1 MTDKEIIAQL
11 EDKIINLHEGYRKQL
26 LNLEK
31 FKAMVTNLNLGLLVV
46 DNDDIITKVFPS
58 FEVLTGYSESELVGK
73 RANHILLRQGDVIS
87 NLQIKEQQ
95 ILREKDQSSVYE
107 IPIVAKNGEEIWVTI
122 SGSPIYDSN
131 GVRIGSIGI
140 HLDITRQKR
149 LQKSLQKAREE
160 SDRAKRAEE
169 RFLAKMS
176 HEIRT
181 PLNAVIGMSY
191 LLSETEINK
200 EQEEYVEVISRSGN
214 LLLNLVNDILDYS
227 KVNSGQI
234 QVRQT
239 PTDLGVMLNDLA
251 QTFRLKTQ
259 GGSGLVKIVSNL
271 DIDNSLVLTDETLLN
286 QVFMNLLSN
295 AEKFTREGEIRIE
308 AKVLSES
315 LNAITY
321 QFSVCDTGTGI
332 AAERLDAIFQEFVQ
346 EEGIFLNSSDG
357 TGLGLAITHRIV
369 ELLDGKIWAES
380 TLKVGTSIHVV
391 LPFQRIEKVEIEKDL
406 TIEQQ
411 SIEEYD
417 NILNSVSVL
426 VAEDNAMNQTYIG
439 RILDKIGVYYE
450 IVENGQQAQE
460 NCKRQKFNVIF
471 MDIFMPIVDGFE
483 ATENIRN
490 TENPNKNTPI
500 YALTS
505 TAVVQHKK
513 RAHQAGMDG
522 FISKPFHPNE
532 IKQVLAEISKLIK
545 HKTHRSSVQKEL
557 AFSFTKA
564 FDQYSLQMY
573 YDGDIEYAR
582 EIFNIFIV
590 QLEESLPMLIEA
602 LKKQQSND
610 VRNIVHKLKPT
621 FTMVGF
627 PKTTTYFEV
636 WEKELDMG
644 MSGNKAMQKWLDV
657 KSEIENIDSLV
668 KQEIKRMKTFVMSK

>member
-58 FEVLTGYSESELVGK
+58 FEELTGYSESELLGK
-73 RANHILLRQGDVIS
+73 RANDILLRKGDMIS

-95 ILREKDQSSVYE
+95 LLREKGESSTYE
-107 IPIVAKNGEEIWVTI
+107 IPIQAKSGEEIWVTI
-122 SGSPIYDSN
+122 SGSPLYSN
-131 GVRIGSIGI
+131 DGVKIGSIGI

-160 SDRAKRAEE
+160 SDRSKRAEE

-200 EQEEYVEVISRSGN
+200 EQEEYVEVISRSSN
-214 LLLNLVNDILDYS
+214 LLLNLINDILDYS

-239 PTDLGVMLNDLA
+239 PTDLTTMLNDLA
-251 QTFRLKTQ
+251 QTFRLKSQ
-259 GGSGLVKIVSNL
+259 GSSGSIKIATNL
-271 DIDNSLVLTDETLLN
+271 DMDNSFVLTDETLLN

-308 AKVLSES
+308 AKVLSE
-315 LNAITY
+315 LENTITY
-321 QFSVCDTGTGI
+321 QFTVSDTGVGI
-332 AAERLDAIFQEFVQ
+332 APERIDAIFQEFVQ

-357 TGLGLAITHRIV
+357 TGLGLAITKRIV
-369 ELLDGKIWAES
+369 ELLDGQIWVES
-380 TLKVGTSIHVV
+380 KLKVGTSIHLV
-391 LPFQRIEKVEIEKDL
+391 LPFQRIEKVEIEKVE
-406 TIEQQ
+406 TIEEKH
-411 SIEEYD
+411 IEHTD
-417 NILNSVSVL
+417 DVLHKLSVL
-426 VAEDNAMNQTYIG
+426 VAEDNQMNQTYIG
-439 RILDKIGVYYE
+439 RILDKTGAYYE
-450 IVENGQQAQE
+450 IVENGQKALE
-460 NCKRQKFNVIF
+460 CCKRQKFNVIF
-471 MDIFMPIVDGFE
+471 MDLFMPIIDGFE
-483 ATENIRN
+483 ATDNIRK

-513 RAHQAGMDG
+513 RAHQAGMNG

-532 IKQVLAEISKLIK
+532 IRQVLMELSKMLQ
-545 HKTHRSSVQKEL
+545 HNSDNSSVKRDL
-557 AFSFTKA
+557 TFTFNKA
-564 FDQYSLQMY
+564 FDEHSLQMY
-573 YDGDIEYAR
+573 YDGDIEYAL

-590 QLEESLPMLIEA
+590 QLEESLPVLTDA
-602 LKKQQSND
+602 LKGGQSDN
-610 VRNIVHKLKPT
+610 VRKIVHKLKPT

-627 PKTTTYFEV
+627 PMITSYFEF
-636 WEKELDMG
+636 WEKELDNG
-644 MSGNKAMQKWLDV
+644 MSGEKAIQKWLDI
-657 KSEIENIDSLV
+657 KTEIKNIDNLV
-668 KQEIKRMKTFVMSK
+668 KQEIKRMKPFVTGK

>member
-73 RANHILLRQGDVIS
+73 RANDILLRKGDVIS
-87 NLQIKEQQ
+87 NLQIKEQR
-95 ILREKDQSSVYE
+95 ILRGKDQSSVYE

-122 SGSPIYDSN
+122 SGSPLYDSN

-140 HLDITRQKR
+140 HLDITRQKK

-160 SDRAKRAEE
+160 SDRSKRAEE

-214 LLLNLVNDILDYS
+214 LLLNLINDILDYS

-239 PTDLGVMLNDLA
+239 PTDLGVMLSDLT

-259 GGSGLVKIVSNL
+259 GGSGLVKIVSYLN
-271 DIDNSLVLTDETLLN
+271 IDNSLVLTDETLLN

-295 AEKFTREGEIRIE
+295 SEKFTREGEIRIG
-308 AKVLSES
+308 AKVLSKS
-315 LNAITY
+315 KSAITY
-321 QFSVCDTGTGI
+321 QFTVSDTGSGI

-346 EEGIFLNSSDG
+346 EEGVFLNSSDG
-357 TGLGLAITHRIV
+357 TGLGLAITKRIV
-369 ELLDGKIWAES
+369 ELLDGKIWVES

-391 LPFQRIEKVEIEKDL
+391 LPFQRIEKVEMEKDI
-406 TIEQQ
+406 TNEQQ
-411 SIEEYD
+411 SIEEFD

-471 MDIFMPIVDGFE
+471 MDIFMPILDGFE

-505 TAVVQHKK
+505 SAVVQHKK
-513 RAHQAGMDG
+513 RAHQAGMNG

-532 IKQVLAEISKLIK
+532 IKQVLVEISKLIK
-545 HKTHRSSVQKEL
+545 HKTHKSSVQQEL
-557 AFSFTKA
+557 TFSFNQA

-573 YDGDIEYAR
+573 YDGDIEYAL

-590 QLEESLPMLIEA
+590 QLEESLPMLIES
-602 LKKQQSND
+602 LKGGQPEN
-610 VRNIVHKLKPT
+610 VRKIVHKLKPT

-636 WEKELDMG
+636 WEKELDKG
-644 MSGNKAMQKWLDV
+644 MRGNKAMQKWLDV
-657 KSEIENIDSLV
+657 KTEIENIVSLV
-668 KQEIKRMKTFVMSK
+668 KQEIKRMKPFVKGN

>member
-31 FKAMVTNLNLGLLVV
+31 FKAMVTNLNLGLMVV

-58 FEVLTGYSESELVGK
+58 FEELTGYSESELIGK
-73 RANHILLRQGDVIS
+73 RANDILLRKGDVIS

-122 SGSPIYDSN
+122 SGSPLYDSN

-149 LQKSLQKAREE
+149 LQRSLQKAREE
-160 SDRAKRAEE
+160 SDRSKRAEE

-191 LLSETEINK
+191 LLSETDINK
-200 EQEEYVEVISRSGN
+200 EQEEYVEVITRSGS
-214 LLLNLVNDILDYS
+214 LLLNLINDILDYS

-239 PTDLGVMLNDLA
+239 PTDLGVMLNDLT
-251 QTFRLKTQ
+251 QTFRLKIQ

-271 DIDNSLVLTDETLLN
+271 DIDNTLVLTDEALLN

-295 AEKFTREGEIRIE
+295 SEKFTREGEIRIG

-315 LNAITY
+315 KSSITY
-321 QFSVCDTGTGI
+321 QFTVSDTGSGI
-332 AAERLDAIFQEFVQ
+332 AEERLDAIFQEFVQ
-346 EEGIFLNSSDG
+346 EKGVFLNSSDG
-357 TGLGLAITHRIV
+357 TGLGLAIAKRIV

-380 TLKVGTSIHVV
+380 TLKVGTSMHVV

-532 IKQVLAEISKLIK
+532 IKQVLVEISKLIK
-545 HKTHRSSVQKEL
+545 HKTHKSSVQKEL
-557 AFSFTKA
+557 DFSFNKN

-573 YDGDIEYAR
+573 YDGDLEYAL

-590 QLEESLPMLIEA
+590 QLEESLPMLTEA
-602 LKKQQSND
+602 LKEQRSND

-636 WEKELDMG
+636 WEKAIDKG
-644 MSGNKAMQKWLDV
+644 ISGNKAMQKWLDV
-657 KSEIENIDSLV
+657 KTEIENIDSLV
-668 KQEIKRMKTFVMSK
+668 KQEIKRMKPFVMSK

>member
-58 FEVLTGYSESELVGK
+58 FEVLTGYSESELIGK
-73 RANHILLRQGDVIS
+73 RANDILLRNGDVIS

-95 ILREKDQSSVYE
+95 ILREKDKSSVYE

-122 SGSPIYDSN
+122 SGSPLYDSN

-140 HLDITRQKR
+140 HLDITRQKK

-160 SDRAKRAEE
+160 SDRSKRAEE

-214 LLLNLVNDILDYS
+214 LLLNLINDILDYS

-239 PTDLGVMLNDLA
+239 PTDLGVMLSDLT

-259 GGSGLVKIVSNL
+259 GGSGLVKIVSYLN
-271 DIDNSLVLTDETLLN
+271 IDNSLVLTDETLLN

-295 AEKFTREGEIRIE
+295 SEKFTREGEIRIG

-315 LNAITY
+315 KSAITY
-321 QFSVCDTGTGI
+321 QFTVSDTGSGI

-346 EEGIFLNSSDG
+346 EEGVFLNSSDG
-357 TGLGLAITHRIV
+357 TGLGLAITKRIV
-369 ELLDGKIWAES
+369 ELLDGKIWVES

-391 LPFQRIEKVEIEKDL
+391 LPFQRIEKVEMEKDI
-406 TIEQQ
+406 TNEPQ
-411 SIEEYD
+411 SIEEFD

-471 MDIFMPIVDGFE
+471 MDIFMPILDGFE

-513 RAHQAGMDG
+513 RAHQAGMNG

-532 IKQVLAEISKLIK
+532 IKQVLVEISKLIK
-545 HKTHRSSVQKEL
+545 DKAHKSSVQKEL
-557 AFSFTKA
+557 AFSFNQA

-573 YDGDIEYAR
+573 YDGDIEYAL

-590 QLEESLPMLIEA
+590 QLEESLPMLIES
-602 LKKQQSND
+602 LKGGQPEN
-610 VRNIVHKLKPT
+610 VRKIVHKLKPT

-627 PKTTTYFEV
+627 PETTTYFEV
-636 WEKELDMG
+636 WEKELDKG
-644 MSGNKAMQKWLDV
+644 MRGNKAMQKWLNV
-657 KSEIENIDSLV
+657 KTEIENIDSLV
-668 KQEIKRMKTFVMSK
+668 KQEIKRMKPFVKGN

>member
-73 RANHILLRQGDVIS
+73 RANDILLRKGDVIS

-95 ILREKDQSSVYE
+95 ILRGKDQSSVYE

-122 SGSPIYDSN
+122 SGSPLYDSN

-140 HLDITRQKR
+140 HLDITRQKK

-160 SDRAKRAEE
+160 SDRSKRAEE

-214 LLLNLVNDILDYS
+214 LLLNLINDILDYS

-239 PTDLGVMLNDLA
+239 PTDLGVMLSDLT

-259 GGSGLVKIVSNL
+259 GGSGLVKIVSYLN
-271 DIDNSLVLTDETLLN
+271 IDNSLVLTDETLLN

-295 AEKFTREGEIRIE
+295 SEKFTREGEIRIG
-308 AKVLSES
+308 AKVLSKS
-315 LNAITY
+315 KSAITY
-321 QFSVCDTGTGI
+321 QFTVSDTGSGI

-346 EEGIFLNSSDG
+346 EEGVFLNSSDG
-357 TGLGLAITHRIV
+357 TGLGLAITKRIV
-369 ELLDGKIWAES
+369 ELLDGKIWVES

-391 LPFQRIEKVEIEKDL
+391 LPFQRIEKVEMEKDI
-406 TIEQQ
+406 TNEQQ
-411 SIEEYD
+411 SIEEFD

-471 MDIFMPIVDGFE
+471 MDIFMPILDGFE

-505 TAVVQHKK
+505 SAVVQHKK
-513 RAHQAGMDG
+513 RAHQAGMNG

-532 IKQVLAEISKLIK
+532 IKQVLVEISKLIK
-545 HKTHRSSVQKEL
+545 HKTHKSSVQQEL
-557 AFSFTKA
+557 AFSFNQA

-573 YDGDIEYAR
+573 YDGDIEYAL

-590 QLEESLPMLIEA
+590 QLEESLPMLIES
-602 LKKQQSND
+602 LKGGQPEN
-610 VRNIVHKLKPT
+610 VRKIVHKLKPT

-636 WEKELDMG
+636 WEKELDKG
-644 MSGNKAMQKWLDV
+644 MRGNKAMQKWLDV
-657 KSEIENIDSLV
+657 KTEIENIVSLV
-668 KQEIKRMKTFVMSK
+668 KQEIKRMKPFVKGN

>member
-73 RANHILLRQGDVIS
+73 RANDILLRKGDVIS

-122 SGSPIYDSN
+122 SGSPLYDSN

-140 HLDITRQKR
+140 HLDITRQKK

-160 SDRAKRAEE
+160 SDRSKRAEE

-214 LLLNLVNDILDYS
+214 LLLNLINDILDYS

-239 PTDLGVMLNDLA
+239 PTDLGVMLSDLA

-259 GGSGLVKIVSNL
+259 GGSGLVKIVSYLN
-271 DIDNSLVLTDETLLN
+271 IDNSLVLTDETLLN

-295 AEKFTREGEIRIE
+295 SEKFTREGEIRIG
-308 AKVLSES
+308 AKVLSKS
-315 LNAITY
+315 KSAITY
-321 QFSVCDTGTGI
+321 QFTVSDTGSGI

-346 EEGIFLNSSDG
+346 EEGVFLNSSDG
-357 TGLGLAITHRIV
+357 TGLGLAITKRIV
-369 ELLDGKIWAES
+369 ELLDGKIWVES

-391 LPFQRIEKVEIEKDL
+391 LPFQRIEKVEMEKDI
-406 TIEQQ
+406 TNDQQ
-411 SIEEYD
+411 AKEKFD

-471 MDIFMPIVDGFE
+471 MDIFMPILDGFE

-513 RAHQAGMDG
+513 RAHQAGMNG

-532 IKQVLAEISKLIK
+532 IKQVLVEISKLIK
-545 HKTHRSSVQKEL
+545 HKTHKSSIQKEL
-557 AFSFTKA
+557 AFSFNQA

-573 YDGDIEYAR
+573 YDGDIEYAL

-590 QLEESLPMLIEA
+590 QLEESLPMLIES
-602 LKKQQSND
+602 LKGGQPEN
-610 VRNIVHKLKPT
+610 VRKIVHKLKPT

-636 WEKELDMG
+636 WEKELDKG
-644 MSGNKAMQKWLDV
+644 MRGNKAMQKWLDV
-657 KSEIENIDSLV
+657 KTEIENIDSLV
-668 KQEIKRMKTFVMSK
+668 KQEIKRMKPFVKGN

>member
-73 RANHILLRQGDVIS
+73 RANDILLRKGDVIS
-87 NLQIKEQQ
+87 NLQIKEQR
-95 ILREKDQSSVYE
+95 ILRGKDQSSVYE

-122 SGSPIYDSN
+122 SGSPLYDSN

-140 HLDITRQKR
+140 HLDITRQKK

-160 SDRAKRAEE
+160 SDRSKRAEE

-214 LLLNLVNDILDYS
+214 LLLNLINDILDYS

-239 PTDLGVMLNDLA
+239 PTDLGVMLSDLT

-259 GGSGLVKIVSNL
+259 GGSGLVKIVSYLN
-271 DIDNSLVLTDETLLN
+271 IDNSLVLTDETLLN

-295 AEKFTREGEIRIE
+295 SEKFTREGEIRIG
-308 AKVLSES
+308 AKVLSKS
-315 LNAITY
+315 KSAITY
-321 QFSVCDTGTGI
+321 QFTVSDTGSGI

-346 EEGIFLNSSDG
+346 EEGVFLNSSDG
-357 TGLGLAITHRIV
+357 TGLGLAITKRIV
-369 ELLDGKIWAES
+369 ELLDGKIWVES

-391 LPFQRIEKVEIEKDL
+391 LPFQRIEKVEMEKDI
-406 TIEQQ
+406 TNEQQ
-411 SIEEYD
+411 SIEEFD

-471 MDIFMPIVDGFE
+471 MDIFMPILDGFE

-505 TAVVQHKK
+505 SAVVQHKK
-513 RAHQAGMDG
+513 RAHQAGMNG

-532 IKQVLAEISKLIK
+532 IKQVLVEISKLIK
-545 HKTHRSSVQKEL
+545 HKTHKSSVQQEL
-557 AFSFTKA
+557 AFSFNQA

-573 YDGDIEYAR
+573 YDGDIEYAL

-590 QLEESLPMLIEA
+590 QLEESLPMLIES
-602 LKKQQSND
+602 LKGGQPEN
-610 VRNIVHKLKPT
+610 VRKIVHKLKPT

-636 WEKELDMG
+636 WEKELDKG
-644 MSGNKAMQKWLDV
+644 MRGNKAMQKWLDV
-657 KSEIENIDSLV
+657 KTEIENIVSLV
-668 KQEIKRMKTFVMSK
+668 KQEIKRMKPFVKGN

>member
-31 FKAMVTNLNLGLLVV
+31 FKAMVTNLNLGLMVV

-58 FEVLTGYSESELVGK
+58 FEELTGYSESELIGK
-73 RANHILLRQGDVIS
+73 RANDILLRKGDVIS

-122 SGSPIYDSN
+122 SGSPLYDSN

-160 SDRAKRAEE
+160 SDRSKRAEE

-191 LLSETEINK
+191 LLSETDINK
-200 EQEEYVEVISRSGN
+200 EQEEYVEVITRSGS
-214 LLLNLVNDILDYS
+214 LLLNLINDILDYS

-239 PTDLGVMLNDLA
+239 PTDLGVMLNDLT
-251 QTFRLKTQ
+251 QTFRLKIQ

-271 DIDNSLVLTDETLLN
+271 DIDNTLVLTDEALLN

-295 AEKFTREGEIRIE
+295 SEKFTREGEIRIG

-315 LNAITY
+315 KSSITY
-321 QFSVCDTGTGI
+321 QFTVSDTGSGI
-332 AAERLDAIFQEFVQ
+332 AEERLDAIFQEFVQ
-346 EEGIFLNSSDG
+346 EKGVFLNSSDG
-357 TGLGLAITHRIV
+357 TGLGLAIAKRIV

-380 TLKVGTSIHVV
+380 TLKVGTSMHVV

-532 IKQVLAEISKLIK
+532 IKQVLVEISKLIK
-545 HKTHRSSVQKEL
+545 HKTHKSSVQKEL
-557 AFSFTKA
+557 DFSFNKN

-573 YDGDIEYAR
+573 YDGDLEYAL

-590 QLEESLPMLIEA
+590 QLEESLPMLTEA
-602 LKKQQSND
+602 LKEQRSND

-636 WEKELDMG
+636 WEKAIDKG
-644 MSGNKAMQKWLDV
+644 ISGNKAMQKWLDV
-657 KSEIENIDSLV
+657 KTEIENIDSLV
-668 KQEIKRMKTFVMSK
+668 KQEIKRMKPFVMSK

>member
-58 FEVLTGYSESELVGK
+58 FEELTGYSESELLGK
-73 RANHILLRQGDVIS
+73 RANDILLRKGDMIS

-95 ILREKDQSSVYE
+95 LLREKGESSTYE
-107 IPIVAKNGEEIWVTI
+107 IPIQAKSGEEIWVTI
-122 SGSPIYDSN
+122 SGSPLYSN
-131 GVRIGSIGI
+131 DGVKIGSIGI

-160 SDRAKRAEE
+160 SDRSKRAEE

-200 EQEEYVEVISRSGN
+200 EQEEYVEVISRSSN
-214 LLLNLVNDILDYS
+214 LLLNLINDILDYS

-239 PTDLGVMLNDLA
+239 PTDLTTMLNDLA
-251 QTFRLKTQ
+251 QTFRLKSQ
-259 GGSGLVKIVSNL
+259 GGSGSIKIATNL
-271 DIDNSLVLTDETLLN
+271 DMDNSFVLTDETLLN

-308 AKVLSES
+308 AKVLSE
-315 LNAITY
+315 LENAITY
-321 QFSVCDTGTGI
+321 QFTVSDTGVGI
-332 AAERLDAIFQEFVQ
+332 APERIDAIFQEFVQ

-357 TGLGLAITHRIV
+357 TGLGLAITKRIV
-369 ELLDGKIWAES
+369 ELLDGQIWVES
-380 TLKVGTSIHVV
+380 KLKVGTSIHLV
-391 LPFQRIEKVEIEKDL
+391 LPFQRIEKVEIEKVE
-406 TIEQQ
+406 TIEEKN
-411 SIEEYD
+411 IEHTD
-417 NILNSVSVL
+417 DVLHKLSVL
-426 VAEDNAMNQTYIG
+426 VAEDNQMNQTYIG
-439 RILDKIGVYYE
+439 RILDKTGAYYE
-450 IVENGQQAQE
+450 IVENGQKALE
-460 NCKRQKFNVIF
+460 CCKRQKFDMIF
-471 MDIFMPIVDGFE
+471 MDLFMPIIDGFE
-483 ATENIRN
+483 ATDNIRK

-513 RAHQAGMDG
+513 RAHQAGMNG

-532 IKQVLAEISKLIK
+532 IKQVLMELSKMLQ
-545 HKTHRSSVQKEL
+545 HKSDNSSVKRDL
-557 AFSFTKA
+557 TFTFNKA
-564 FDQYSLQMY
+564 FDEHSLQMY
-573 YDGDIEYAR
+573 YVGDIEYAL

-590 QLEESLPMLIEA
+590 QLEESLPVLTDA
-602 LKKQQSND
+602 LKGGQSDD
-610 VRNIVHKLKPT
+610 VRKIVHKLKPT

-627 PKTTTYFEV
+627 PMITSYFEF
-636 WEKELDMG
+636 WEKELDNG
-644 MSGNKAMQKWLDV
+644 MSGEKAIQKWLDI
-657 KSEIENIDSLV
+657 KNEIKNIDNLV
-668 KQEIKRMKTFVMSK
+668 KQEIKRMKPFVTGK

>member
-73 RANHILLRQGDVIS
+73 RANDILLRKGDVIS
-87 NLQIKEQQ
+87 NLQIKEQR
-95 ILREKDQSSVYE
+95 ILRGKDQSSVYE

-122 SGSPIYDSN
+122 SGSPLYDSN

-140 HLDITRQKR
+140 HLDITRQKK

-160 SDRAKRAEE
+160 SDRSKRAEE

-191 LLSETEINK
+191 LLSETDINK
-200 EQEEYVEVISRSGN
+200 EQEEYVEVITRSGS
-214 LLLNLVNDILDYS
+214 LLLNLINDILDYS

-239 PTDLGVMLNDLA
+239 PTDLGTMLNDLA

-259 GGSGLVKIVSNL
+259 GGSGLVKIVSYLN
-271 DIDNSLVLTDETLLN
+271 IDNSLVLTDETLLN

-295 AEKFTREGEIRIE
+295 SEKFTREGEIRIGT
-308 AKVLSES
+308 KVLSKS
-315 LNAITY
+315 KSAITY
-321 QFSVCDTGTGI
+321 QFTVSDTGSGI
-332 AAERLDAIFQEFVQ
+332 AAERLDDIFQEFVQ
-346 EEGIFLNSSDG
+346 EEGVFLNSSDG
-357 TGLGLAITHRIV
+357 TGLGLAITKRIV
-369 ELLDGKIWAES
+369 ELLDGKIWVES

-391 LPFQRIEKVEIEKDL
+391 LPFQRIEKVEMEKDI
-406 TIEQQ
+406 TNEQQ
-411 SIEEYD
+411 SIEEFD

-471 MDIFMPIVDGFE
+471 MDIFMPILDGFE

-505 TAVVQHKK
+505 SAVVQHKK
-513 RAHQAGMDG
+513 RAHQAGMNG

-532 IKQVLAEISKLIK
+532 IKQVLVEISKLIK
-545 HKTHRSSVQKEL
+545 HKTHKSSVQQEL
-557 AFSFTKA
+557 TFSFNQA

-573 YDGDIEYAR
+573 YDGDIEYAL

-590 QLEESLPMLIEA
+590 QLEESLPMLIES
-602 LKKQQSND
+602 LKGGQPEN
-610 VRNIVHKLKPT
+610 VRKIVHKLKPT

-636 WEKELDMG
+636 WEKELDKG
-644 MSGNKAMQKWLDV
+644 MRGNKAMQKWLDV
-657 KSEIENIDSLV
+657 KTEIENIVSLV
-668 KQEIKRMKTFVMSK
+668 KQEIKRMKPFVKGN

>member
-73 RANHILLRQGDVIS
+73 RANDILLRKGDVIS

-122 SGSPIYDSN
+122 SGSPLYDSN

-140 HLDITRQKR
+140 HLDITRQKK

-160 SDRAKRAEE
+160 SDRSKRAEE

-214 LLLNLVNDILDYS
+214 LLLNLINDILDYS

-239 PTDLGVMLNDLA
+239 PTDLGVMLSDLA

-259 GGSGLVKIVSNL
+259 GGTSSVEIVSNL
-271 DIDNSLVLTDETLLN
+271 EIDNSLVLTDETLLN

-315 LNAITY
+315 ENAITY

-357 TGLGLAITHRIV
+357 TGLGLAITQRIV

-391 LPFQRIEKVEIEKDL
+391 LPFQRIEKVDMEKA
-406 TIEQQ
+406 ESNQKQ
-411 SIEEYD
+411 PIEEFD
-417 NILNSVSVL
+417 NILNSMSVL

-439 RILDKIGVYYE
+439 RILDKTGIHYE
-450 IVENGQQAQE
+450 IVENGQEVQK
-460 NCKRQKFNVIF
+460 NCQRQKFDVIF
-471 MDIFMPIVDGFE
+471 MDLFMPIIDGFE
-483 ATENIRN
+483 ATDYIRK
-490 TENPNKNTPI
+490 TENPNKNAPI

-513 RAHQAGMDG
+513 KAIKVGMNG

-532 IKQVLAEISKLIK
+532 IKQVLLEVS
-545 HKTHRSSVQKEL
+545 RSAALKSFNSSHDRES
-557 AFSFTKA
+557 AFSFNKS
-564 FDQYSLQMY
+564 FDQHSLQMY
-573 YDGDIEYAR
+573 YDGDIEYAL

-590 QLEESLPMLIEA
+590 QLEESLPELIES
-602 LKKQQSND
+602 LKGGQSDN
-610 VRNIVHKLKPT
+610 VRKIVHKLKPT

-636 WEKELDMG
+636 WEKELDKG
-644 MSGNKAMQKWLDV
+644 MRGNKAMQKWLNV
-657 KSEIENIDSLV
+657 KTEIENIDSLV
-668 KQEIKRMKTFVMSK
+668 KQEIKRMKPFVKGN

>member
-73 RANHILLRQGDVIS
+73 RANDILLRKGDVIS
-87 NLQIKEQQ
+87 NLQIKEQR
-95 ILREKDQSSVYE
+95 ILRGKDQSSVYE

-122 SGSPIYDSN
+122 SGSPLYDSN

-140 HLDITRQKR
+140 HLDITRQKK

-160 SDRAKRAEE
+160 SDRSKRAEE

-214 LLLNLVNDILDYS
+214 LLLNLINDILDYS

-239 PTDLGVMLNDLA
+239 PTDLGVMLSDLT

-271 DIDNSLVLTDETLLN
+271 NIDNSLVLTDETLLN

-295 AEKFTREGEIRIE
+295 SEKFTREGEIRIG
-308 AKVLSES
+308 AKVLSKS
-315 LNAITY
+315 KSAITY
-321 QFSVCDTGTGI
+321 QFTVSDTGSGI

-346 EEGIFLNSSDG
+346 EEGVFLNSSDG
-357 TGLGLAITHRIV
+357 TGLGLAITKRIV
-369 ELLDGKIWAES
+369 ELLDGKIWVES

-391 LPFQRIEKVEIEKDL
+391 LPFQRIEKVEMEKDI
-406 TIEQQ
+406 TNEQQ
-411 SIEEYD
+411 SIEEFD

-471 MDIFMPIVDGFE
+471 MDIFMPILDGFE

-505 TAVVQHKK
+505 SAVVQHKK
-513 RAHQAGMDG
+513 RAHQAGMNG

-532 IKQVLAEISKLIK
+532 IKQVLVEISKLIK
-545 HKTHRSSVQKEL
+545 HKTHKSPVQQEL
-557 AFSFTKA
+557 AFSFNQA

-573 YDGDIEYAR
+573 YDGDIEYAL

-590 QLEESLPMLIEA
+590 QLEESLPMLIES
-602 LKKQQSND
+602 LKGGQPEN
-610 VRNIVHKLKPT
+610 VRKIVHKLKPT

-636 WEKELDMG
+636 WEKELDKG
-644 MSGNKAMQKWLDV
+644 MIGNKAMQKWLDV
-657 KSEIENIDSLV
+657 KTEIENIVSLV
-668 KQEIKRMKTFVMSK
+668 KQEIKRMKPFVKGN

>member
-58 FEVLTGYSESELVGK
+58 FEVLTGYSESELIGK
-73 RANHILLRQGDVIS
+73 RANDILLRKGDVIS

-107 IPIVAKNGEEIWVTI
+107 IPIVAKNGEEIWVNI
-122 SGSPIYDSN
+122 SGSPLYDSN

-149 LQKSLQKAREE
+149 LQRSLQKAREE
-160 SDRAKRAEE
+160 SDRSKRAEE

-191 LLSETEINK
+191 LLSETDINK
-200 EQEEYVEVISRSGN
+200 EQEEYVEVITRSGS
-214 LLLNLVNDILDYS
+214 LLLNLINDILDYS

-239 PTDLGVMLNDLA
+239 PTDLGVMLNDLT
-251 QTFRLKTQ
+251 QTFRLKIQ

-271 DIDNSLVLTDETLLN
+271 DIDNTLVLTDEALLN

-295 AEKFTREGEIRIE
+295 SEKFTREGEIRIG

-315 LNAITY
+315 KSSITY
-321 QFSVCDTGTGI
+321 QFTVSDTGSGI
-332 AAERLDAIFQEFVQ
+332 AEERLDAIFQEFVQ
-346 EEGIFLNSSDG
+346 EKGVFLNSSDG
-357 TGLGLAITHRIV
+357 TGLGLAIAKRIV

-380 TLKVGTSIHVV
+380 TLKVGTSMHVV

-532 IKQVLAEISKLIK
+532 IKQVLVEISKLIK
-545 HKTHRSSVQKEL
+545 HKTHKSSVQKEL
-557 AFSFTKA
+557 DFSFNKN

-573 YDGDIEYAR
+573 YDGDLEYAL

-590 QLEESLPMLIEA
+590 QLEESLPMLTEA
-602 LKKQQSND
+602 LKEQRSND

-636 WEKELDMG
+636 WEKAIDKG
-644 MSGNKAMQKWLDV
+644 ISGNKAMQKWLDV
-657 KSEIENIDSLV
+657 KTEIENIDSLV
-668 KQEIKRMKTFVMSK
+668 KQEIKRMKPFVMSK

>member
-271 DIDNSLVLTDETLLN
+271 EIDNSLVLTDETLLN

>member
-73 RANHILLRQGDVIS
+73 RANDILLRKGDVIS
-87 NLQIKEQQ
+87 NLQIKEQR
-95 ILREKDQSSVYE
+95 ILRGKDQSSVYE

-122 SGSPIYDSN
+122 SGSPLYDSN

-140 HLDITRQKR
+140 HLDITRQKK

-160 SDRAKRAEE
+160 SDRSKRAEE

-214 LLLNLVNDILDYS
+214 LLLNLINDILDYS

-239 PTDLGVMLNDLA
+239 PTDLGVMLSDLT

-259 GGSGLVKIVSNL
+259 GGSGLVKIVSYLN
-271 DIDNSLVLTDETLLN
+271 IDNSLVLTDETLLN

-295 AEKFTREGEIRIE
+295 SEKFTREGEIRIG
-308 AKVLSES
+308 AKVLSKS
-315 LNAITY
+315 KSAITY
-321 QFSVCDTGTGI
+321 QFTVSDTGSGI

-346 EEGIFLNSSDG
+346 EEGVFLNSSDG
-357 TGLGLAITHRIV
+357 TGLGLAITKRIV
-369 ELLDGKIWAES
+369 ELLDGKIWVES

-391 LPFQRIEKVEIEKDL
+391 LPFQRIEKVDMEKA
-406 TIEQQ
+406 ESNQKQ
-411 SIEEYD
+411 PIEEFD

-471 MDIFMPIVDGFE
+471 MDIFMPILDGFE

-505 TAVVQHKK
+505 SAVVQHKK
-513 RAHQAGMDG
+513 RAHQAGMNG

-532 IKQVLAEISKLIK
+532 IKQVLVEISKLIK
-545 HKTHRSSVQKEL
+545 HKTHKSSVQQEL
-557 AFSFTKA
+557 TFSFNQA

-573 YDGDIEYAR
+573 YDGDIEYAL

-590 QLEESLPMLIEA
+590 QLEESLPMLIES
-602 LKKQQSND
+602 LKEGQPEN
-610 VRNIVHKLKPT
+610 VRKIVHKLKPT

-636 WEKELDMG
+636 WEKELDKG
-644 MSGNKAMQKWLDV
+644 MRGNKAMQKWLDV
-657 KSEIENIDSLV
+657 KTEIENIVSLV
-668 KQEIKRMKTFVMSK
+668 KQEIKRMKPFVKGN

>member
-73 RANHILLRQGDVIS
+73 RANDILLRKGDVIS
-87 NLQIKEQQ
+87 NLQIKEQR
-95 ILREKDQSSVYE
+95 ILRGKDQSSVYE

-122 SGSPIYDSN
+122 SGSPLYDSN

-140 HLDITRQKR
+140 HLDITRQKK

-160 SDRAKRAEE
+160 SDRSKRAEE

-214 LLLNLVNDILDYS
+214 LLLNLINDILDYS

-239 PTDLGVMLNDLA
+239 PTDLGVMLSDLT

-259 GGSGLVKIVSNL
+259 GGSGLVKIVSYLN
-271 DIDNSLVLTDETLLN
+271 IDNSLVLTDETLLN

-295 AEKFTREGEIRIE
+295 SEKFTREGEIRIG
-308 AKVLSES
+308 AKVLSKS
-315 LNAITY
+315 KSAITY
-321 QFSVCDTGTGI
+321 QFTVSDTGSGI

-346 EEGIFLNSSDG
+346 EEGVFLNSSDG
-357 TGLGLAITHRIV
+357 TGLGLAITKRIV
-369 ELLDGKIWAES
+369 ELLDGKIWVES

-391 LPFQRIEKVEIEKDL
+391 LPFQRIEKVEMEKDI
-406 TIEQQ
+406 TNEQQ
-411 SIEEYD
+411 SIEEFD

-471 MDIFMPIVDGFE
+471 MDIFMPILDGFE

-513 RAHQAGMDG
+513 RAHQAGMNG

-532 IKQVLAEISKLIK
+532 IKQVLVEISKLIK
-545 HKTHRSSVQKEL
+545 HKTHKSSVQQEL
-557 AFSFTKA
+557 AFSFNQA

-573 YDGDIEYAR
+573 YDGDIEYAL

-590 QLEESLPMLIEA
+590 QLEESLPMLIES
-602 LKKQQSND
+602 LKGGQPEN
-610 VRNIVHKLKPT
+610 VRKIVHKLKPT

-636 WEKELDMG
+636 WEKELDKG
-644 MSGNKAMQKWLDV
+644 MRGNKAMQKWLDV
-657 KSEIENIDSLV
+657 KTEIENIVSLV
-668 KQEIKRMKTFVMSK
+668 KQEIKRMKPFVKGN

>member
-73 RANHILLRQGDVIS
+73 RANDILLRKGDVIS
-87 NLQIKEQQ
+87 NLQIKEQR
-95 ILREKDQSSVYE
+95 ILRGKDQSSVYE

-122 SGSPIYDSN
+122 SGSPLYDSN

-140 HLDITRQKR
+140 HLDITRQKK

-160 SDRAKRAEE
+160 SDRSKRAEE

-214 LLLNLVNDILDYS
+214 LLLNLINDILDYS

-239 PTDLGVMLNDLA
+239 PTDLGVMLSDLT

-259 GGSGLVKIVSNL
+259 GGSGLVKIVSYLN
-271 DIDNSLVLTDETLLN
+271 IDNSLVLTDETLLN

-295 AEKFTREGEIRIE
+295 SEKFTREGEIRIG
-308 AKVLSES
+308 AKVLSKS
-315 LNAITY
+315 KSAITY
-321 QFSVCDTGTGI
+321 QFTVSDTGSGI

-346 EEGIFLNSSDG
+346 EEGVFLNSSDG
-357 TGLGLAITHRIV
+357 TGLGLAITKRIV
-369 ELLDGKIWAES
+369 ELLDGKIWVES

-391 LPFQRIEKVEIEKDL
+391 LPFQRIEKVEMEKDI
-406 TIEQQ
+406 TNKQQ
-411 SIEEYD
+411 SIEEFD

-471 MDIFMPIVDGFE
+471 MDIFMPILDGFE

-505 TAVVQHKK
+505 SAVVQHKK
-513 RAHQAGMDG
+513 RAHQAGMNG

-532 IKQVLAEISKLIK
+532 IKQVLVEISKLIK
-545 HKTHRSSVQKEL
+545 HKTHKSPVQQEL
-557 AFSFTKA
+557 AFSFNQA

-573 YDGDIEYAR
+573 YDGDIEYAL

-590 QLEESLPMLIEA
+590 QLEESLPMLIES
-602 LKKQQSND
+602 LKGGQPEN
-610 VRNIVHKLKPT
+610 VRKIVHKLKPT

-636 WEKELDMG
+636 WEKELDKG
-644 MSGNKAMQKWLDV
+644 MRGNKAMQKWLDV
-657 KSEIENIDSLV
+657 KTEIENIDSLV
-668 KQEIKRMKTFVMSK
+668 KQEIKRMKPFVKGN

>member
-73 RANHILLRQGDVIS
+73 RANDILLRKGDVIS

-95 ILREKDQSSVYE
+95 ILRGKDQSSVYE

-122 SGSPIYDSN
+122 SGSPLYDSN

-140 HLDITRQKR
+140 HLDITRQKK

-160 SDRAKRAEE
+160 SDRSKRAEE

-214 LLLNLVNDILDYS
+214 LLLNLINDILDYS

-239 PTDLGVMLNDLA
+239 PTDLGVMLSDLT

-259 GGSGLVKIVSNL
+259 GGSGLVKIVSYLN
-271 DIDNSLVLTDETLLN
+271 IDNSLVLTDETLLN

-295 AEKFTREGEIRIE
+295 SEKFTREGEIRIG
-308 AKVLSES
+308 AKVLSKS
-315 LNAITY
+315 KSAITY
-321 QFSVCDTGTGI
+321 QFTVSDTGSGI

-346 EEGIFLNSSDG
+346 EEGVFLNSSDG
-357 TGLGLAITHRIV
+357 TGLGLAITKRIV
-369 ELLDGKIWAES
+369 ELLDGKIWVES

-391 LPFQRIEKVEIEKDL
+391 LPFQRIEKVEMEKDI
-406 TIEQQ
+406 TNEQQ
-411 SIEEYD
+411 SIEEFD

-471 MDIFMPIVDGFE
+471 MDIFMPILDGFE

-505 TAVVQHKK
+505 SAVVQHKK
-513 RAHQAGMDG
+513 RAHQAGMNG

-532 IKQVLAEISKLIK
+532 IKQVLVEISKLIK
-545 HKTHRSSVQKEL
+545 HKTHKSSVQQEL
-557 AFSFTKA
+557 TFSFNQA

-573 YDGDIEYAR
+573 YDGDIEYAL

-590 QLEESLPMLIEA
+590 QLEESLPMLIES
-602 LKKQQSND
+602 LKGGQPEN
-610 VRNIVHKLKPT
+610 VRKIVHKLKPT

-636 WEKELDMG
+636 WEKELDKG
-644 MSGNKAMQKWLDV
+644 MRGNKAMQKWLEV
-657 KSEIENIDSLV
+657 KTEIENIDSLV
-668 KQEIKRMKTFVMSK
+668 KQEIKRMKPFVKGN

>member
-73 RANHILLRQGDVIS
+73 RANDILLRKGDVIS

-95 ILREKDQSSVYE
+95 ILREQDKSSVYE

-122 SGSPIYDSN
+122 SGSPLYDSN

-140 HLDITRQKR
+140 HLDITRQKK

-160 SDRAKRAEE
+160 SDRSKRAEE

-214 LLLNLVNDILDYS
+214 LLLNLINDILDYS

-239 PTDLGVMLNDLA
+239 PTDLGIMLSDLT

-259 GGSGLVKIVSNL
+259 GGSGLVKIVSYLN
-271 DIDNSLVLTDETLLN
+271 IDNSLVLTDETLLN

-295 AEKFTREGEIRIE
+295 SEKFTREGEIRIG
-308 AKVLSES
+308 AKVLSKS
-315 LNAITY
+315 KSAITY
-321 QFSVCDTGTGI
+321 QFTVSDTGSGI

-346 EEGIFLNSSDG
+346 EEGVFLNSSDG
-357 TGLGLAITHRIV
+357 TGLGLAITKRIV
-369 ELLDGKIWAES
+369 ELLDGKIWVES

-391 LPFQRIEKVEIEKDL
+391 LPFQRIEKVEMEKDI
-406 TIEQQ
+406 TNEQQ
-411 SIEEYD
+411 SIEEFD

-471 MDIFMPIVDGFE
+471 MDIFMPILDGFE

-505 TAVVQHKK
+505 SAVVQHKK
-513 RAHQAGMDG
+513 RAHQAGMNG

-532 IKQVLAEISKLIK
+532 IKQVLVEISKLIK
-545 HKTHRSSVQKEL
+545 HKTHKSSVQQEL
-557 AFSFTKA
+557 TFSFNQA

-573 YDGDIEYAR
+573 YDGDIEYAL

-590 QLEESLPMLIEA
+590 QLEESLPMLIES
-602 LKKQQSND
+602 LKGGQPEN
-610 VRNIVHKLKPT
+610 VRKIVHKLKPT

-636 WEKELDMG
+636 WEKELDKG
-644 MSGNKAMQKWLDV
+644 MRGNKAMQKWLDV
-657 KSEIENIDSLV
+657 KTEIENIVSLV
-668 KQEIKRMKTFVMSK
+668 KQEIKRMKPFVKGN

>member
-73 RANHILLRQGDVIS
+73 RANDILLRKGDVIS
-87 NLQIKEQQ
+87 NLQIKEQR
-95 ILREKDQSSVYE
+95 ILRGKDQSSVYE

-122 SGSPIYDSN
+122 SGSPLYDSN

-140 HLDITRQKR
+140 HLDITRQKK

-160 SDRAKRAEE
+160 SDRSKRAEE

-214 LLLNLVNDILDYS
+214 LLLNLINDILDYS

-239 PTDLGVMLNDLA
+239 PTDLGIMLSDLT

-259 GGSGLVKIVSNL
+259 GGSGLVKIVSYLN
-271 DIDNSLVLTDETLLN
+271 IDNSLVLTDETLLN

-295 AEKFTREGEIRIE
+295 SEKFTREGEIRIG
-308 AKVLSES
+308 AKVLSKS
-315 LNAITY
+315 KSAITY
-321 QFSVCDTGTGI
+321 QFTVSDTGSGI

-346 EEGIFLNSSDG
+346 EEGVFLNSSDG
-357 TGLGLAITHRIV
+357 TGLGLAITKRIV
-369 ELLDGKIWAES
+369 ELLDGKIWVES

-391 LPFQRIEKVEIEKDL
+391 LPFQRIEKVEMEKDI
-406 TIEQQ
+406 TNEQQ
-411 SIEEYD
+411 SIEEFD

-471 MDIFMPIVDGFE
+471 MDIFMPILDGFE

-505 TAVVQHKK
+505 SAVVQHKK
-513 RAHQAGMDG
+513 RAHQAGMNG

-532 IKQVLAEISKLIK
+532 IKQVLVEISKLIK
-545 HKTHRSSVQKEL
+545 HKTHKSSVQQEL
-557 AFSFTKA
+557 TFSFNQA

-573 YDGDIEYAR
+573 YDGDIEYAL

-590 QLEESLPMLIEA
+590 QLEESLPMLIES
-602 LKKQQSND
+602 LKEGQPEN
-610 VRNIVHKLKPT
+610 VRKIVHKLKPT

-636 WEKELDMG
+636 WEKELDKG
-644 MSGNKAMQKWLDV
+644 MRGNKAMQKWLDV
-657 KSEIENIDSLV
+657 KTEIENIVSLV
-668 KQEIKRMKTFVMSK
+668 KQEIKRMKPFVKGN

>member
-564 FDQYSLQMY
+564 FDQFSLQMY

>member
-58 FEVLTGYSESELVGK
+58 FEVLTGYSESELIGK
-73 RANHILLRQGDVIS
+73 RANEILLRQGDVIS

-107 IPIVAKNGEEIWVTI
+107 IPILAKNGEEIWVTI
-122 SGSPIYDSN
+122 SGSPLYDSN
-131 GVRIGSIGI
+131 SVRIGSIGI

-160 SDRAKRAEE
+160 SDRSKRAEE

-200 EQEEYVEVISRSGN
+200 EQEEYVEVISRSSN
-214 LLLNLVNDILDYS
+214 LLLNLINDILDYS

-239 PTDLGVMLNDLA
+239 PTDLGVMLSDLA

-259 GGSGLVKIVSNL
+259 GGTSSVEIVSNL
-271 DIDNSLVLTDETLLN
+271 EIDNSLVLTDETLLN

-315 LNAITY
+315 ENAITY

-357 TGLGLAITHRIV
+357 TGLGLAITQRIV

-391 LPFQRIEKVEIEKDL
+391 LPFQRIEKVDMEK
-406 TIEQQ
+406 
-411 SIEEYD
+411 
-417 NILNSVSVL
+417 
-426 VAEDNAMNQTYIG
+426 AES
-439 RILDKIGVYYE
+439 KV
-450 IVENGQQAQE
+450 GQ
-460 NCKRQKFNVIF
+460 I
-471 MDIFMPIVDGFE
+471 
-483 ATENIRN
+483 N
-490 TENPNKNTPI
+490 TEGVK
-500 YALTS
+500 
-505 TAVVQHKK
+505 
-513 RAHQAGMDG
+513 M
-522 FISKPFHPNE
+522 
-532 IKQVLAEISKLIK
+532 
-545 HKTHRSSVQKEL
+545 
-557 AFSFTKA
+557 
-564 FDQYSLQMY
+564 
-573 YDGDIEYAR
+573 GDNMTY
-582 EIFNIFIV
+582 
-590 QLEESLPMLIEA
+590 
-602 LKKQQSND
+602 K
-610 VRNIVHKLKPT
+610 
-621 FTMVGF
+621 
-627 PKTTTYFEV
+627 KTTEAI
-636 WEKELDMG
+636 L
-644 MSGNKAMQKWLDV
+644 
-657 KSEIENIDSLV
+657 SLV
-668 KQEIKRMKTFVMSK
+668 FGEK

>member
-1 MTDKEIIAQL
+1 
-11 EDKIINLHEGYRKQL
+11 
-26 LNLEK
+26 
-31 FKAMVTNLNLGLLVV
+31 
-46 DNDDIITKVFPS
+46 
-58 FEVLTGYSESELVGK
+58 
-73 RANHILLRQGDVIS
+73 
-87 NLQIKEQQ
+87 
-95 ILREKDQSSVYE
+95 
-107 IPIVAKNGEEIWVTI
+107 
-122 SGSPIYDSN
+122 
-131 GVRIGSIGI
+131 
-140 HLDITRQKR
+140 
-149 LQKSLQKAREE
+149 
-160 SDRAKRAEE
+160 
-169 RFLAKMS
+169 
-176 HEIRT
+176 
-181 PLNAVIGMSY
+181 
-191 LLSETEINK
+191 
-200 EQEEYVEVISRSGN
+200 
-214 LLLNLVNDILDYS
+214 
-227 KVNSGQI
+227 VNSGEI

-239 PTDLGVMLNDLA
+239 PTDLSVMFNDLT

-259 GGSGLVKIVSNL
+259 GGSSLVKIVSYL

-295 AEKFTREGEIRIE
+295 SEKFTREGEIRIG

-315 LNAITY
+315 NRAITY
-321 QFSVCDTGTGI
+321 QFTVSDTGTGI

-346 EEGIFLNSSDG
+346 EEGVFLNSSDG
-357 TGLGLAITHRIV
+357 TGLGLAITKRIV
-369 ELLDGKIWAES
+369 ELLDGKIWVES

-391 LPFQRIEKVEIEKDL
+391 LPFQRIEKVEMEKDI
-406 TIEQQ
+406 TNEQQ
-411 SIEEYD
+411 AKEKFD

-471 MDIFMPIVDGFE
+471 MDIFMPILDGFE

-513 RAHQAGMDG
+513 RAHQAGMNG

-532 IKQVLAEISKLIK
+532 IKQVLVEISKLIK
-545 HKTHRSSVQKEL
+545 HKTHKSSVQKEL
-557 AFSFTKA
+557 AFSFNQA

-573 YDGDIEYAR
+573 YDGDIEYAL

-590 QLEESLPMLIEA
+590 QLEESLPMLIES
-602 LKKQQSND
+602 LKGGQPEN
-610 VRNIVHKLKPT
+610 VRKIVHKLKPT

-636 WEKELDMG
+636 WEKELDKG
-644 MSGNKAMQKWLDV
+644 MRGNKAMQKWLGV
-657 KSEIENIDSLV
+657 KTEIENIDSLV
-668 KQEIKRMKTFVMSK
+668 KQEIKRMKPFVKGN

>member
-73 RANHILLRQGDVIS
+73 RANDILLRKGDVIS
-87 NLQIKEQQ
+87 NLQIKEQR
-95 ILREKDQSSVYE
+95 ILRGKDQSSVYE

-122 SGSPIYDSN
+122 SGSPLYDSN

-140 HLDITRQKR
+140 HLDITRQKK

-160 SDRAKRAEE
+160 SDRSKRAEE

-214 LLLNLVNDILDYS
+214 LLLNLINDILDYS

-239 PTDLGVMLNDLA
+239 PTDLGVMLSDLT

-259 GGSGLVKIVSNL
+259 GGSGLVKIVSYLN
-271 DIDNSLVLTDETLLN
+271 IDNSLVLTDETLLN

-295 AEKFTREGEIRIE
+295 SEKFTREGEIRIG
-308 AKVLSES
+308 AKVLSKS
-315 LNAITY
+315 KSAITY
-321 QFSVCDTGTGI
+321 QFTVSDTGSGI

-346 EEGIFLNSSDG
+346 EEGVFLNSSDG
-357 TGLGLAITHRIV
+357 TGLGLAITKRIV
-369 ELLDGKIWAES
+369 ELLDGKIWVES

-391 LPFQRIEKVEIEKDL
+391 LPFQRIEKVEMEKDI
-406 TIEQQ
+406 TNEQQ
-411 SIEEYD
+411 SIEFD

-471 MDIFMPIVDGFE
+471 MDIFMPILDGFE

-505 TAVVQHKK
+505 SAVVQHKK
-513 RAHQAGMDG
+513 RAHQAGMNG

-532 IKQVLAEISKLIK
+532 IKQVLVEISKLIK
-545 HKTHRSSVQKEL
+545 HKTHKSSVQQEL
-557 AFSFTKA
+557 TFSFNQA

-573 YDGDIEYAR
+573 YDGDIEYAL

-590 QLEESLPMLIEA
+590 QLEESLPLLIES
-602 LKKQQSND
+602 LKGGQPEN
-610 VRNIVHKLKPT
+610 VRKIVHKLKPT

-636 WEKELDMG
+636 WEKELDKG
-644 MSGNKAMQKWLDV
+644 MRGNKAMQKWLNV
-657 KSEIENIDSLV
+657 KTEIENIDSLV
-668 KQEIKRMKTFVMSK
+668 KQEIKRMKPFVKGN

>member
-73 RANHILLRQGDVIS
+73 RANDILLRKGDVIS

-122 SGSPIYDSN
+122 SGSPLYDSN

-140 HLDITRQKR
+140 HLDITRQKK

-160 SDRAKRAEE
+160 SDRSKRAEE

-214 LLLNLVNDILDYS
+214 LLLNLINDILDYS

-239 PTDLGVMLNDLA
+239 PTDLGVMLSDLT

-259 GGSGLVKIVSNL
+259 GGSGLVKIVSYLN
-271 DIDNSLVLTDETLLN
+271 IDNSLVLTDETLLN

-295 AEKFTREGEIRIE
+295 SEKFTREGEIRIG

-315 LNAITY
+315 NRAITY
-321 QFSVCDTGTGI
+321 QFTVSDTGTGI

-346 EEGIFLNSSDG
+346 EEGVFLNSSDG
-357 TGLGLAITHRIV
+357 TGLGLAITKRIV
-369 ELLDGKIWAES
+369 ELLDGKIWVES

-391 LPFQRIEKVEIEKDL
+391 LPFQRIEKVEMEKDI
-406 TIEQQ
+406 TNGPQ
-411 SIEEYD
+411 SIEEFD

-471 MDIFMPIVDGFE
+471 MDIFMPILDGFE

-513 RAHQAGMDG
+513 RAHQAGMNG

-532 IKQVLAEISKLIK
+532 IKQVLVEISKLIK
-545 HKTHRSSVQKEL
+545 DKTHKSSVQKEL
-557 AFSFTKA
+557 AFSFNQA

-573 YDGDIEYAR
+573 YDGDIEYAL

-590 QLEESLPMLIEA
+590 QLEESLPMLIES
-602 LKKQQSND
+602 LKGGQPEN
-610 VRNIVHKLKPT
+610 VRKIVHKLKPT

-636 WEKELDMG
+636 WEKELDKG
-644 MSGNKAMQKWLDV
+644 MRGNKAMQKWLDV
-657 KSEIENIDSLV
+657 KTEIENINSLV
-668 KQEIKRMKTFVMSK
+668 KQEIKRMIPFVKGN

>member
-31 FKAMVTNLNLGLLVV
+31 FKAMVTNLNLGLMVV

-58 FEVLTGYSESELVGK
+58 FEELTGYSESELIGK
-73 RANHILLRQGDVIS
+73 RANDILLRKGDVIS

-122 SGSPIYDSN
+122 SGSPLYDSN

-160 SDRAKRAEE
+160 SDRSKRAEE

-191 LLSETEINK
+191 LLSETDINK
-200 EQEEYVEVISRSGN
+200 EQEEYVEVITRSGN
-214 LLLNLVNDILDYS
+214 LLLNLINDILDYS

-239 PTDLGVMLNDLA
+239 PTDLGVMLNDLT

-259 GGSGLVKIVSNL
+259 GGSGLVKIVSDL
-271 DIDNSLVLTDETLLN
+271 DIDNTLVLTDETLLN

-295 AEKFTREGEIRIE
+295 SEKFTREGEIRIG

-315 LNAITY
+315 KSTITY
-321 QFSVCDTGTGI
+321 QFTVSDTGSGI
-332 AAERLDAIFQEFVQ
+332 AEERLDAIFQEFVQ
-346 EEGIFLNSSDG
+346 EKGVFLNSSDG
-357 TGLGLAITHRIV
+357 TGLGLAITKRIV

-411 SIEEYD
+411 SIEEHD

-610 VRNIVHKLKPT
+610 VRKIVHKLKPT

>member
-1 MTDKEIIAQL
+1 MQTTYCSVK
-11 EDKIINLHEGYRKQL
+11 
-26 LNLEK
+26 
-31 FKAMVTNLNLGLLVV
+31 
-46 DNDDIITKVFPS
+46 
-58 FEVLTGYSESELVGK
+58 
-73 RANHILLRQGDVIS
+73 GDVIS

-122 SGSPIYDSN
+122 SGSPLYDSN

-160 SDRAKRAEE
+160 SDRSKRAEE

-214 LLLNLVNDILDYS
+214 LLLNLINDILDYS

-239 PTDLGVMLNDLA
+239 PTDLGVMLSDLA

-259 GGSGLVKIVSNL
+259 GGTSSVEIVSNL
-271 DIDNSLVLTDETLLN
+271 EIDNSLVLTDETLLN

-315 LNAITY
+315 ENAITY

-357 TGLGLAITHRIV
+357 TGLGLAITQRIV

-391 LPFQRIEKVEIEKDL
+391 LPFQRIEKVEMEKA
-406 TIEQQ
+406 ESNEKQP
-411 SIEEYD
+411 IEEFD
-417 NILNSVSVL
+417 NILNSMSVL

-439 RILDKIGVYYE
+439 RILDKTGIHYE
-450 IVENGQQAQE
+450 IVENGQE
-460 NCKRQKFNVIF
+460 
-471 MDIFMPIVDGFE
+471 
-483 ATENIRN
+483 
-490 TENPNKNTPI
+490 
-500 YALTS
+500 
-505 TAVVQHKK
+505 
-513 RAHQAGMDG
+513 
-522 FISKPFHPNE
+522 
-532 IKQVLAEISKLIK
+532 
-545 HKTHRSSVQKEL
+545 VQKNCQT
-557 AFSFTKA
+557 AK
-564 FDQYSLQMY
+564 
-573 YDGDIEYAR
+573 I
-582 EIFNIFIV
+582 
-590 QLEESLPMLIEA
+590 
-602 LKKQQSND
+602 
-610 VRNIVHKLKPT
+610 
-621 FTMVGF
+621 
-627 PKTTTYFEV
+627 
-636 WEKELDMG
+636 
-644 MSGNKAMQKWLDV
+644 
-657 KSEIENIDSLV
+657 
-668 KQEIKRMKTFVMSK
+668 

>member
-73 RANHILLRQGDVIS
+73 RANDILLRKGDVIS

-95 ILREKDQSSVYE
+95 ILRGKDQSSVYE

-122 SGSPIYDSN
+122 SGSPLYDSN

-140 HLDITRQKR
+140 HLDITRQKK

-160 SDRAKRAEE
+160 SDRSKRAEE

-214 LLLNLVNDILDYS
+214 LLLNLINDILDYS

-239 PTDLGVMLNDLA
+239 PTDLGVMLSDLT

-259 GGSGLVKIVSNL
+259 GGSGLVKIVSYLN
-271 DIDNSLVLTDETLLN
+271 IDNSLVLTDETLLN

-295 AEKFTREGEIRIE
+295 SEKFTREGEIRIG
-308 AKVLSES
+308 AKVLSKS
-315 LNAITY
+315 KSAITY
-321 QFSVCDTGTGI
+321 QFTVSDTGSGI

-346 EEGIFLNSSDG
+346 EEGVFLNSSDG
-357 TGLGLAITHRIV
+357 TGLGLAITKRIV
-369 ELLDGKIWAES
+369 ELLDGKIWVES

-391 LPFQRIEKVEIEKDL
+391 LPFQRIEKVEMEKDI
-406 TIEQQ
+406 TNEQQ
-411 SIEEYD
+411 SIEEFD

-471 MDIFMPIVDGFE
+471 MDIFMPILDGFE

-505 TAVVQHKK
+505 SAVVQHKK
-513 RAHQAGMDG
+513 RAHQAGMNG

-532 IKQVLAEISKLIK
+532 IKQVLVEISKLIK
-545 HKTHRSSVQKEL
+545 HKTHKSSVQQEL
-557 AFSFTKA
+557 TFSFNQA

-573 YDGDIEYAR
+573 YDGDIEYAL

-590 QLEESLPMLIEA
+590 QLEESLPMLIES
-602 LKKQQSND
+602 LKGGQPEN
-610 VRNIVHKLKPT
+610 VRKIVHKLKPT

-636 WEKELDMG
+636 WEKELDKG
-644 MSGNKAMQKWLDV
+644 MRGNKAMQKWLDV
-657 KSEIENIDSLV
+657 KTEIENIVSLV
-668 KQEIKRMKTFVMSK
+668 KQEIKRMKPFVKGN

>member
-31 FKAMVTNLNLGLLVV
+31 FKAMVTNLNLGLMVV

-58 FEVLTGYSESELVGK
+58 FEELTGYSESELIGK
-73 RANHILLRQGDVIS
+73 RANDILLRKGDVIS

-122 SGSPIYDSN
+122 SGSPLYDSN

-149 LQKSLQKAREE
+149 LQRSLQKAREE
-160 SDRAKRAEE
+160 SDRSKRAEE

-191 LLSETEINK
+191 LLSETDINK
-200 EQEEYVEVISRSGN
+200 EQEEYVEVITRSGS
-214 LLLNLVNDILDYS
+214 LLLNLINDILDYS

-239 PTDLGVMLNDLA
+239 PTDLGVMLNDLT
-251 QTFRLKTQ
+251 QTFRLKIQ

-271 DIDNSLVLTDETLLN
+271 DIDNTLVLTDEALLN

-295 AEKFTREGEIRIE
+295 SEKFTREGEIRIG

-315 LNAITY
+315 KSSITY
-321 QFSVCDTGTGI
+321 QFTVSDTGSGI
-332 AAERLDAIFQEFVQ
+332 AEERLDAIFQEFVQ
-346 EEGIFLNSSDG
+346 EKGVFLNSSDG
-357 TGLGLAITHRIV
+357 TGLGLAIAKRIV

-380 TLKVGTSIHVV
+380 TLKVGTSMHVV

-460 NCKRQKFNVIF
+460 NCKRQKFNLIF
-471 MDIFMPIVDGFE
+471 MDLFMPIIDGFE

-532 IKQVLAEISKLIK
+532 IKQVLVEISKLIK
-545 HKTHRSSVQKEL
+545 HKTHKSSVQKEL
-557 AFSFTKA
+557 DFSFNKN

-573 YDGDIEYAR
+573 YDGDLEYAL

-590 QLEESLPMLIEA
+590 QLEESLPMLTEA
-602 LKKQQSND
+602 LKEQRSND

-636 WEKELDMG
+636 WEKAIDKG
-644 MSGNKAMQKWLDV
+644 ISGNKAMQKWLDV
-657 KSEIENIDSLV
+657 KTEIENIDSLV
-668 KQEIKRMKTFVMSK
+668 KQEIKRMKPFVMSK

>member
-73 RANHILLRQGDVIS
+73 RANDILLRKGDVIS
-87 NLQIKEQQ
+87 NLQIKEQR
-95 ILREKDQSSVYE
+95 ILRGKDQSSVYE

-122 SGSPIYDSN
+122 SGSPLYDSN

-140 HLDITRQKR
+140 HLDITRQKK

-160 SDRAKRAEE
+160 SDRSKRAEE

-214 LLLNLVNDILDYS
+214 LLLNLINDILDYS

-239 PTDLGVMLNDLA
+239 PTDLGVMLSDLT

-259 GGSGLVKIVSNL
+259 GGSGLVKIVSYLN
-271 DIDNSLVLTDETLLN
+271 IDNSLVLTDETLLN

-295 AEKFTREGEIRIE
+295 SEKFTREGEIRIG
-308 AKVLSES
+308 AKVLSKS
-315 LNAITY
+315 KSAITY
-321 QFSVCDTGTGI
+321 QFTVSDTGSGI

-346 EEGIFLNSSDG
+346 EEGVFLNSSDG
-357 TGLGLAITHRIV
+357 TGLGLAITKRIV
-369 ELLDGKIWAES
+369 ELLDGKIWVES

-391 LPFQRIEKVEIEKDL
+391 LPFQRIEKVEMEKDI
-406 TIEQQ
+406 TNEQQ
-411 SIEEYD
+411 SIEEFD

-471 MDIFMPIVDGFE
+471 MDIFMPILDGFE

-505 TAVVQHKK
+505 SAVVQHKK
-513 RAHQAGMDG
+513 RAHQAGMNG

-532 IKQVLAEISKLIK
+532 IKQVLVEISKLIK
-545 HKTHRSSVQKEL
+545 HKTHKSSVQQEL
-557 AFSFTKA
+557 TFSFNQA

-573 YDGDIEYAR
+573 YDGDIEYAL

-590 QLEESLPMLIEA
+590 QLEESLPLLIES
-602 LKKQQSND
+602 LKGGQPEN
-610 VRNIVHKLKPT
+610 VRKIVHKLKPT

-636 WEKELDMG
+636 WEKELDKG
-644 MSGNKAMQKWLDV
+644 MRGNKAMQKWLDV
-657 KSEIENIDSLV
+657 KTEIENIDSLV
-668 KQEIKRMKTFVMSK
+668 KQEIKRMKPFVKGN

>member
-271 DIDNSLVLTDETLLN
+271 EIDNSLVLTDETLLN

-610 VRNIVHKLKPT
+610 VRKIVHKLKPT

>member
-73 RANHILLRQGDVIS
+73 RANDILLRKGDVIS
-87 NLQIKEQQ
+87 NLQIKEQR
-95 ILREKDQSSVYE
+95 ILRGKDQSSVYE

-122 SGSPIYDSN
+122 SGSPLYDSN

-140 HLDITRQKR
+140 HLDITRQKK

-160 SDRAKRAEE
+160 SDRSKRAEE

-214 LLLNLVNDILDYS
+214 LLLNLINDILDYS

-239 PTDLGVMLNDLA
+239 PTDLGVMLSDLT

-259 GGSGLVKIVSNL
+259 GGSGLVKIVSYLN
-271 DIDNSLVLTDETLLN
+271 IDNSLVLTDETLLN

-295 AEKFTREGEIRIE
+295 SEKFTREGEIRIGT
-308 AKVLSES
+308 KVLSKS
-315 LNAITY
+315 KSAITY
-321 QFSVCDTGTGI
+321 QFTVSDTGSGI
-332 AAERLDAIFQEFVQ
+332 AAERLDDIFQEFVQ
-346 EEGIFLNSSDG
+346 EEGVFLNSSHG
-357 TGLGLAITHRIV
+357 TGLGLAITKRIV
-369 ELLDGKIWAES
+369 ELLDGKIWVES

-391 LPFQRIEKVEIEKDL
+391 LPFQRIEKVEMEKDI
-406 TIEQQ
+406 TNEQQ
-411 SIEEYD
+411 SIEFD

-471 MDIFMPIVDGFE
+471 MDIFMPILDGFE

-505 TAVVQHKK
+505 SAVVQHKK
-513 RAHQAGMDG
+513 RAHQAGMNG

-532 IKQVLAEISKLIK
+532 IKQVLVEISKLIK
-545 HKTHRSSVQKEL
+545 HKTHKSPVQQEL
-557 AFSFTKA
+557 AFSFNQA

-573 YDGDIEYAR
+573 YDGDIEYAI

-590 QLEESLPMLIEA
+590 QLEESLPLLIES
-602 LKKQQSND
+602 LKGGQPEN
-610 VRNIVHKLKPT
+610 VRKIVHKLKPT

-636 WEKELDMG
+636 WEKELDKG
-644 MSGNKAMQKWLDV
+644 MRGNKAMQKWLDV
-657 KSEIENIDSLV
+657 KTEIENIVSLV
-668 KQEIKRMKTFVMSK
+668 KQEIKRMKPFVKGN

>member
-73 RANHILLRQGDVIS
+73 RANDILLRKGDVIS
-87 NLQIKEQQ
+87 NLQIKEQR
-95 ILREKDQSSVYE
+95 ILRGKDQSSVYE

-122 SGSPIYDSN
+122 SGSPLYDSN

-140 HLDITRQKR
+140 HLDITRQKK

-160 SDRAKRAEE
+160 SDRSKRAEE

-214 LLLNLVNDILDYS
+214 LLLNLINDILDYS

-239 PTDLGVMLNDLA
+239 PTDLGVMLSDLT

-259 GGSGLVKIVSNL
+259 GGSGLVKIVSYLN
-271 DIDNSLVLTDETLLN
+271 IDNSLVLTDETLLN

-295 AEKFTREGEIRIE
+295 SEKFTREGEIRIG
-308 AKVLSES
+308 AKVLSKS
-315 LNAITY
+315 KSAITY
-321 QFSVCDTGTGI
+321 QFTVSDTGSGI

-346 EEGIFLNSSDG
+346 EEGVFLNSSDG
-357 TGLGLAITHRIV
+357 TGLGLAITKRIV
-369 ELLDGKIWAES
+369 ELLDGKIWVES

-391 LPFQRIEKVEIEKDL
+391 LPFQRIEKVEMEKDI
-406 TIEQQ
+406 TNKQQ
-411 SIEEYD
+411 SIEEFD

-471 MDIFMPIVDGFE
+471 MDIFMPILDGFE

-505 TAVVQHKK
+505 SAVVQHKK
-513 RAHQAGMDG
+513 RAHQAGMNG

-532 IKQVLAEISKLIK
+532 IKQVLVEISKLIK
-545 HKTHRSSVQKEL
+545 HKTHKSSVQQEL
-557 AFSFTKA
+557 AFSFNQA

-573 YDGDIEYAR
+573 YDGDIEYAL

-590 QLEESLPMLIEA
+590 QLEESLPMLIES
-602 LKKQQSND
+602 LKGGQPEN
-610 VRNIVHKLKPT
+610 VRKIVHKLKPT

-636 WEKELDMG
+636 WEKELDKG
-644 MSGNKAMQKWLDV
+644 MRGNKAMQKWLDV
-657 KSEIENIDSLV
+657 KTEIENIDSLV
-668 KQEIKRMKTFVMSK
+668 KQEIKRMKPFVKGN

>member
-271 DIDNSLVLTDETLLN
+271 EIDNSLVLTDETLLN

-621 FTMVGF
+621 FTIVGF